1 MHGSSMNHM
10 RGLRD
15 KYLAGREQQPLVVF
29 DIGAQD
35 VNPQPLNYR
44 QIFESANW
52 RYVGV
57 DMAAGPNVDLVLADP
72 YRWSAVE
79 DGSVDVIVTGQ
90 AFEHIE
96 FFWVTM
102 EEMARVLKPEG
113 LIFLIAP
120 STGPEHRYPVDC
132 WRFYPDGMTALA
144 RWTALELLESWTMW
158 DGGGYTD
165 GSELFK
171 DTVAVLKKPKRW
183 EARVRTAA
191 PMPRQGFFQRL
202 FGT

>member
-15 KYLAGREQQPLVVF
+15 KYLAGREDEALTIF

-44 QIFESANW
+44 QIFEHGRW
-52 RYVGV
+52 KYVGV
-57 DMAAGPNVDLVLADP
+57 DMTAGPNVDLVLDDP
-72 YRWSAVE
+72 YDWTAVE
-79 DGSVDVIVTGQ
+79 DGSLDVIVTGQ
-90 AFEHIE
+90 AFEHVE

-102 EEMARVLKPEG
+102 EEMARALKPDG

-132 WRFYPDGMTALA
+132 WRFYPDSMHALGK
-144 RWTALELLESWTMW
+144 WTGLEVVEAWTLW

-171 DTVAVLKKPKRW
+171 DTVAVLKKPAAWKGLRRPAMLAPKRGW
-183 EARVRTAA
+183 LSRLI
-191 PMPRQGFFQRL
+191 QR
-202 FGT
+202 

>member
-15 KYLAGREQQPLVVF
+15 KYLIGRENEALTIF

-44 QIFESANW
+44 QIFENGRW
-52 RYVGV
+52 KYVGV
-57 DMAAGPNVDLVLADP
+57 DMTAGPNVDLVLDDP
-72 YRWSAVE
+72 YDWTAVK
-79 DGSVDVIVTGQ
+79 DDSVDVIVTGQ

-102 EEMARVLKPEG
+102 EEMARTLKPDG

-132 WRFYPDGMTALA
+132 WRFYPDGMHALA
-144 RWTALELLESWTMW
+144 KWVGLEIIESWTLW
-158 DGGGYTD
+158 DGGDYTD

-171 DTVAVLKKPKRW
+171 DTVAVLKKPTLWPGARRSAKSTPKRGW
-183 EARVRTAA
+183 LS
-191 PMPRQGFFQRL
+191 RL
-202 FGT
+202 IRP

>member
-10 RGLRD
+10 LDLRD
-15 KYLAGREQQPLVVF
+15 RYLAGRENEELKIF

-44 QIFESANW
+44 QIFENGRW
-52 RYVGV
+52 KYVGV
-57 DMAAGPNVDLVLADP
+57 DMTAGPNVDLVLGDP
-72 YRWSAVE
+72 YDWTAVA
-79 DGSVDVIVTGQ
+79 DNSLDVIVTGQ

-102 EEMARVLKPEG
+102 EEMARTLKPEG

-132 WRFYPDGMTALA
+132 WRFYPDGMHALGKWVGLEVIET
-144 RWTALELLESWTMW
+144 WTLW
-158 DGGGYTD
+158 DGGDYTD

-171 DTVAVLKKPKRW
+171 DTVAVLKKPASWRGMHRAAKTTAKRSW
-183 EARVRTAA
+183 LSRLI
-191 PMPRQGFFQRL
+191 QR
-202 FGT
+202 